1 MTDPRDEFDSFTEE
15 ESNDHPTPGSL
26 QDELRQEAD
35 ELMKMVAAHMEC
47 MAAAAQAEYV
57 YRRMYA
63 ETWVQE
69 TANKELKRTVEDLK
83 QSVILK
89 TVELDLKNNLA
100 AAVARA
106 AGEAVQAQQ
115 TRVDCLRSILSSQ
128 KAEINTAGYG
138 QT

>member
-1 MTDPRDEFDSFTEE
+1 MNDLLDELDGFTGEPN
-15 ESNDHPTPGSL
+15 NDRPTPGSL
-26 QDELRQEAD
+26 QDELRHEAD
-35 ELMKMVAAHMEC
+35 ELMKMVTGHMDSMGE
-47 MAAAAQAEYV
+47 AAQAEYV
-57 YRRMYA
+57 YRRIYA
-63 ETWVQE
+63 EIWVQE
-69 TANKELKRTVEDLK
+69 TANKEVKRTVEDLK

-89 TVELDLKNNLA
+89 TVELDLTNNLA
-100 AAVARA
+100 SAIARA